1 MSQPRESWEM
11 WHDDYYDQFEEEEH
25 EQDDIDAY
33 KRERDEGL
41 TDD

>member
-1 MSQPRESWEM
+1 M
-11 WHDDYYDQFEEEEH
+11 WHDDYYDQFEEDDH